1 MEFGRKPK
9 GTPADWLM
17 NRKTATAEDLSNDIW
32 LRIDRVNRMLE
43 KYGHGDFIHNMPI
56 LFAMYYYTV
65 VTVMQIPEEP
75 TGMELQR
82 IYRNNIKDLDDECLI
97 EDEDGTKMIE
107 DFHAACRNMAEKY
120 VEEKKTQGD
129 AFNPVSV
136 IITEAAKL
144 LELPYQDIH
153 IELAQHLADFAVSYR
168 VGDPAKKYPLR

>member
-43 KYGHGDFIHNMPI
+43 KYGRGDFIHNMPI

-107 DFHAACRNMAEKY
+107 DFHAA
-120 VEEKKTQGD
+120 
-129 AFNPVSV
+129 
-136 IITEAAKL
+136 
-144 LELPYQDIH
+144 
-153 IELAQHLADFAVSYR
+153 
-168 VGDPAKKYPLR
+168 

>member
-9 GTPADWLM
+9 EKPTDWLM
-17 NRKTATAEDLSNDIW
+17 HRKTATAADLSNDIW

-43 KYGHGDFIHNMPI
+43 KYGRGDFIQNMPI

-65 VTVMQIPEEP
+65 VTIMQIPEEP

-82 IYRNNIKDLDDECLI
+82 IYRDNIKNLEDECLI
-97 EDEDGTKMIE
+97 EQEEGTKMLD
-107 DFHAACRNMAEKY
+107 DFYAACQKMADRYVQEK
-120 VEEKKTQGD
+120 EGQGD

-153 IELAQHLADFAVSYR
+153 MELAQHLADFAVSYR
-168 VGDPAKKYPLR
+168 VGNPAKKYPLS